1 MVFSEISQLSSGNIQ
16 TGVADAI
23 TLTDGI
29 DQPVLPSTKR
39 GWMQT
44 QIPRVKRKDLLE
56 PKMPSFIKIDS
67 LLCVDRSDSGSLE

>member
-29 DQPVLPSTKR
+29 DKPVLLSTKR
-39 GWMQT
+39 GWIQT

>member
-29 DQPVLPSTKR
+29 DKPVLLSTKR

-44 QIPRVKRKDLLE
+44 
-56 PKMPSFIKIDS
+56 
-67 LLCVDRSDSGSLE
+67 

>member
-29 DQPVLPSTKR
+29 DKPVLLSTKR

-44 QIPRVKRKDLLE
+44 QIPKVKRKDLLE
-56 PKMPSFIKIDS
+56 SKMPSFIKIDS
-67 LLCVDRSDSGSLE
+67 LLYADRSDSGLLE